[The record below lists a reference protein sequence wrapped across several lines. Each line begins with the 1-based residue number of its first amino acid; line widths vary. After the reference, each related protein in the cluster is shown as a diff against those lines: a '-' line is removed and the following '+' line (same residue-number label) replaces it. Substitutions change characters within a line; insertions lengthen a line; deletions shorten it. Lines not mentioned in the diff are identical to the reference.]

1 MSPSGKA
8 MDFDSII
15 RRFESSH
22 PSFYSFAIIIY
33 MNAYIEFID
42 EKPES
47 SLPIIKLTK
56 SKNGKTGTATF
67 IFIYP
72 SIFNMTSL
80 SLTHLEGMNLKW
92 KDNSLKRV
100 SCIRTNDV
108 NIIFRK
114 GKPFLVK
121 GIFIL
126 KNSHEWFQ
134 FLNFM
139 TCYSKETG
147 LYFSESNSRNTIDI

>member
-33 MNAYIEFID
+33 MNAYIEFLD

-56 SKNGKTGTATF
+56 SKNGKTGTAANKQSSNQTTLNPQ
-67 IFIYP
+67 ISQQYAAP
-72 SIFNMTSL
+72 PPLPVQGLSMSNYGGGMGGGNMMQQPVQNYNTGAHMAGGA
-80 SLTHLEGMNLKW
+80 TPGM
-92 KDNSLKRV
+92 D
-100 SCIRTNDV
+100 DM
-108 NIIFRK
+108 
-114 GKPFLVK
+114 
-121 GIFIL
+121 
-126 KNSHEWFQ
+126 
-134 FLNFM
+134 FM
-139 TCYSKETG
+139 EPEAANAALGSSFG
-147 LYFSESNSRNTIDI
+147 SAW